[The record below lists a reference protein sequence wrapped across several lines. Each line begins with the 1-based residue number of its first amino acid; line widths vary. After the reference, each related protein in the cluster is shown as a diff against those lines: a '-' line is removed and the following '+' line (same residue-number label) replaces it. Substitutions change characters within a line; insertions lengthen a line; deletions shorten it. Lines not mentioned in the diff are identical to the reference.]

1 MRIIMKRKINQTPK
15 TINGK
20 FMRYSPKYNVWVNRE
35 GSYAYREYNDSKL
48 NGPLKIHQRSDG
60 SKFLNT
66 KSPGIIELDQLVADC
81 FIPMPQDGKKYV
93 LIHKDG
99 KKENCDF
106 SNLEWQWVPRFN
118 PLDTLRTLPNGITV
132 SFEGKFYEGEQ
143 ELPLVKEVGDAD
155 TNRIVAIDPY
165 VTYYRRNYYKSMS
178 RRTAYPDDL
187 MADAEFVE
195 GNPSV
200 LQHPRIVHLDMD
212 YLNFSYDNL
221 KWVEEGS
228 QVYQEYVKKKRAD
241 IDAQT
246 IALNPNHP
254 NPLMK

>member
-1 MRIIMKRKINQTPK
+1 M
-15 TINGK
+15 
-20 FMRYSPKYNVWVNRE
+20 
-35 GSYAYREYNDSKL
+35 
-48 NGPLKIHQRSDG
+48 
-60 SKFLNT
+60 
-66 KSPGIIELDQLVADC
+66 
-81 FIPMPQDGKKYV
+81 
-93 LIHKDG
+93 
-99 KKENCDF
+99 
-106 SNLEWQWVPRFN
+106 PRFN

-132 SFEGKFYEGEQ
+132 TFEGKFYEGNR

-165 VTYYRRNYYKSMS
+165 VEYYRRNYYKSMS

>member
-1 MRIIMKRKINQTPK
+1 MKKKINQTPK
-15 TINGK
+15 IINGK
-20 FMRYSPKYNVWVNRE
+20 FMKYSSRYNVWVNRE
-35 GSYAYREYNDSKL
+35 GTYAYREYNDSKL
-48 NGPLKIHQRSDG
+48 NGPLKIHQREDG

-81 FIPMPQDGKKYV
+81 FYPMPQDGKKYI
-93 LIHKDG
+93 LNHKDG

-106 SNLEWQWVPRFN
+106 SNLEWQQVPKFN
-118 PLDTLRTLPNGITV
+118 PLGTHRTLPNGITV

-143 ELPLVKEVGDAD
+143 ELTLVKEVGDAD

-165 VTYYRRNYYKSMS
+165 VEYYRRNYYKSMS

-187 MADAEFVE
+187 MVEAEFVE
-195 GNPSV
+195 GDPSL

-212 YLNFSYDNL
+212 YLNFSFDNL
-221 KWVEEGS
+221 KWVEEDS
-228 QVYQEYVKKKRAD
+228 LEYQEYIIRKQAD
-241 IDAQT
+241 IDALT

>member
-1 MRIIMKRKINQTPK
+1 MKIIMKRKIDKTPK

-20 FMRYSPKYNVWVNRE
+20 FMRYSSKYNVWVNRE

-48 NGPLKIHQRSDG
+48 NGPLKIHQRADG

-66 KSPGIIELDQLVADC
+66 KSPGIIELDQLVTDC
-81 FIPMPQDGKKYV
+81 FMPMPQDGKKYD

-99 KKENCDF
+99 KKGNCDF
-106 SNLEWQWVPRFN
+106 ANLEWQQVARFN
-118 PLDTLRTLPNGITV
+118 PLDTKRTLPNGIIV
-132 SFEGKFYEGEQ
+132 SFDGKFYEKGQ

-165 VTYYRRNYYKSMS
+165 VEYYRRNYYKTMS
-178 RRTAYPDDL
+178 RKSAYPDDL
-187 MADAEFVE
+187 MVEAEFVQ
-195 GNPSV
+195 GDPSL
-200 LQHPRIVHLDMD
+200 LQHPKIVHLDMD

-221 KWVEEGS
+221 KWVEEDS
-228 QVYQEYVKKKRAD
+228 WEYQEYIKKKQAD

-246 IALNPNHP
+246 IKLNPHIP
-254 NPLMK
+254 NPLLK